1 VCNNVNFTEIFPKKK
16 KTILNNDVE
25 KKNLKK
31 ISVPINFLNRDS
43 SYQHEKIMRV
53 EITQKN

>member
-1 VCNNVNFTEIFPKKK
+1 MMLKKK
-16 KTILNNDVE
+16 FK
-25 KKNLKK
+25 KK
-31 ISVPINFLNRDS
+31 ISIPINFLNRDS